1 MGVVRPIGDEV
12 RELYS
17 MGESI
22 ENIMDRLN
30 LPKSEVSYF
39 CGEFIN
45 SREKPYIKNDEKR
58 NTEIDKLKIKRNKS
72 YKEIIY
78 LSYLQWRISKS
89 LYSSAF
95 TLNKI

>member
-1 MGVVRPIGDEV
+1 
-12 RELYS
+12 

-39 CGEFIN
+39 CGEFVN
-45 SREKPYIKNDEKR
+45 SREKPYIKDEGKR
-58 NTEIDKLKIKRNKS
+58 NNEIEKLKLKRNKS

-78 LSYLQWRISKS
+78 LSYLQ
-89 LYSSAF
+89 
-95 TLNKI
+95 